1 MKLVNKYLDKDGKGS
16 VTLIAEESE
25 DMWHAYNLISEG
37 TIVKASTIRKVQQE
51 SATGSS
57 TSNRVRTV
65 LTIQVENI
73 DFDTQAC
80 VLRLKGRNVEEN
92 QYVKMGAYH
101 TLDLEVNRKF
111 TVAKQWDTID
121 LERVDTACDP
131 AQRADVAAVVMH
143 EGLANICLV
152 LSSMT
157 LVRAKID
164 QSIPRKRHGNVSNHE
179 KGLQK
184 FYENVMQALLRHVDF
199 DIVKCVLI
207 ASPGFVK
214 DQFFEYMFQQAV
226 KTDNKLLID
235 NKGKF
240 LLVHASSGFKHSLK
254 EILVSPQVV
263 AKLADTKAAGEVKAL
278 EAFYAM
284 LQTEPE
290 KAFYG
295 LKQVEKANE
304 SQAIETLLM
313 TDSLFRNSDVPTRK
327 RYVALV
333 ESVRET
339 GGEVKIFS
347 SLHVSGEQLGL
358 LTGIA
363 AILRF
368 PMPELEDEERAW
380 KTFSTRVKKGAFG
393 CPLHW
398 IVKAEDNSFEK

>member
-1 MKLVNKYLDKDGKGS
+1 MKLVGRNLDKDGNGYI
-16 VTLIAEESE
+16 TLVPEESE

-37 TIVKASTIRKVQQE
+37 NYVRSSTIRKVQTE

-57 TSNRVRTV
+57 TSNRVRTM
-65 LTIQVENI
+65 LTIKVESV

-80 VLRLKGRNVEEN
+80 VLRLKGRNVQEN

-111 TVAKQWDTID
+111 TVSKVWDSVD
-121 LERVDTACDP
+121 LDRVESCCDP
-131 AQRADVAAVVMH
+131 AQRADVAAVVMQ
-143 EGLANICLV
+143 EGLAHVCLV

-164 QSIPRKRHGNVSNHE
+164 QSIPRKRHGNIGNYE

-184 FYENVMQALLRHVDF
+184 FFENVMQAVIRHVNF
-199 DIVKCVLI
+199 EIVKCVLI

-214 DQFFEYMFQQAV
+214 EQFFDYTFQQAT
-226 KTDNKLLID
+226 KTDNKLLLD

-240 LLVHASSGFKHSLK
+240 LLVHASSGFKHSLR
-254 EILVSPQVV
+254 EVLTSPAVM

-278 EAFYAM
+278 ETFYAM
-284 LQTEPE
+284 LQSEPE

-304 SQAIETLLM
+304 SQAVEVLM
-313 TDSLFRNSDVPTRK
+313 ISDALFRGCDVATRK
-327 RYVALV
+327 RYVTLIETV
-333 ESVRET
+333 KES

-347 SLHVSGEQLGL
+347 SLHVSGEQLSQ

-368 PMPELEDEERAW
+368 PMPELEDEVDEEDSDDSDEEEEEKEPERDDQ
-380 KTFSTRVKKGAFG
+380 T
-393 CPLHW
+393 
-398 IVKAEDNSFEK
+398 